1 MDFIFMLTRDDQTIL
16 DALDVLHSIESVPLR
31 HIGFKDVGVDKHTL
45 WRVNDHIK
53 QRGGTSYME
62 VVSTSKEA
70 CLESAHAAVE
80 IGVDRLLG
88 GTDVDEVL
96 AVLEGAGIG
105 YFPFPCH
112 PFDHPTKL
120 AGTPSDALQHC
131 RNFMRKGCA
140 GADLL
145 AYRAT
150 EADPLA
156 LVSAAKEGL
165 GDGYLIVAG
174 SVSTPAQ
181 ISALASAGADAFT
194 IGSAVFDGTYSP
206 RKGAIQSQLNDVLS
220 ACA

>member
-1 MDFIFMLTRDDQTIL
+1 MDFIFMLTRDDQTIV
-16 DALDVLHSIESVPLR
+16 DALDVLGGIGSVPLG
-31 HIGFKDVGVDKHTL
+31 HIGFKDVGVDKQTL
-45 WRVNDHIK
+45 LEINHRIKENDAI
-53 QRGGTSYME
+53 SYME
-62 VVSTSKEA
+62 VVSTSKAA
-70 CLESAHAAVE
+70 CLESARTAVE

-96 AVLEGAGIG
+96 AILEGTGVE
-105 YFPFPCH
+105 YFPFPCR
-112 PFDHPTKL
+112 PYDHPTKL
-120 AGTPSDALQHC
+120 GGTPEDALAHC
-131 RNFMRKGCA
+131 RLFRSKGCA

-150 EADPLA
+150 ESDPLA
-156 LVSAAKEGL
+156 LVSAAKEGV

-181 ISALASAGADAFT
+181 IADLARAGADAFT
-194 IGSAVFDGTYSP
+194 IGTAVFDGAFSP